1 MKGFILFLIA
11 YVLFIPLTVINVIVV
26 LVKRDYGSFS
36 GYFRDS
42 ALRLDIYGCSELRTL
57 WNTIFITKDGIRFGK
72 SGFSISHDLGANQAN
87 GTLSKVGKAL
97 VWILDK
103 IDKDH
108 CKLAYEK
115 YV

>member
-1 MKGFILFLIA
+1 MKGFILFLVA
-11 YVLFIPLTVINVIVV
+11 YGLFIPLTIINVIIV
-26 LVKRDYGSFS
+26 LVKTDYGSFS

-57 WNTIFITKDGIRFGK
+57 WNTLLITKDGIQFGK

-87 GTLSKVGKAL
+87 GTLSKAGKAL

>member
-11 YVLFIPLTVINVIVV
+11 YVLFMPLTVINVIIV
-26 LVKRDYGSFS
+26 LAKKDYGSFS

-42 ALRLDIYGCSELRTL
+42 ALRLDIYGCAELRTL
-57 WNTIFITKDGIRFGK
+57 WNTTLITKGGIQFGK
-72 SGFSISHDLGANQAN
+72 SGFSISRDLGANQVN
-87 GTLSKVGKAL
+87 GTLSKAGEAL